1 MNADTPDLGSLVSHV
16 FHATDFSRESEV
28 AFAHGDAQV
37 DDLHHGALGAG
48 RQEEVGRLHV
58 PVHQP
63 ASVRRLE
70 RIRQFERMLAA
81 PVSAA
86 ITGKVPAGTKE
97 RCQHRLA
104 SLQSPSA

>member
-1 MNADTPDLGSLVSHV
+1 M
-16 FHATDFSRESEV
+16 
-28 AFAHGDAQV
+28 
-37 DDLHHGALGAG
+37 
-48 RQEEVGRLHV
+48 
-58 PVHQP
+58 
-63 ASVRRLE
+63 E
-70 RIRQFERMLAA
+70 RIASIDADEVRLQFERMLAA